1 MPYEWAEI
9 GQIGPEI
16 ILVAVASTTPLMWVF
31 SGRDNR
37 WAYLALTL
45 IGTVLA
51 AGILV
56 GQWPQESESILS
68 GQLVV
73 DQFSVFLRMVLLAVA
88 AAAVVL
94 GLGNLP
100 RVRFG
105 AYAAILLFST
115 TGMMLLVGANDLIVM
130 FVALELMSIPIYAL
144 VAITRWR
151 QRSTEGAIKYFTMG
165 ALSTA
170 VTAYGVGWL
179 YGVTGKTSFAEIG
192 TVFAQREIGPPEF
205 LAIGLIVAALS
216 FKIALVP
223 FHAWTPDAYD
233 GAPTAVTAFIS
244 VAPKIAALGL
254 LLRLLAVSFEPYA
267 VDLEVLFGVL
277 AAITIIA
284 GNLIAVAQTNVK
296 RMLAYS
302 SIAHSGYMLAGLAA
316 TQSQVGGGLS
326 YAGTHTLLYYAVAY
340 ALMNTGAFAVVMLV
354 ERYRSAVDLEA
365 YRGLGRSSPALALA
379 MAVFMLSLIGV
390 PPTAG
395 FFGKLLIID
404 VLVSGGATWLAVL
417 LVLAAVVSAFYYL
430 RVVVNMYMRAPD
442 PDAGDVATPEA
453 VGAVLATTAIGTVA
467 IGVWSGLL
475 LDLANSGAMLAGV

>member
-9 GQIGPEI
+9 GQIGPEMV
-16 ILVAVASTTPLMWVF
+16 LVAVACTTPLMWVF

-45 IGTVLA
+45 VGAVLA
-51 AGILV
+51 AGLLV
-56 GQWPQESESILS
+56 GQWSEGSQSILS
-68 GQLVV
+68 DQLVI
-73 DQFSVFLRMVLLAVA
+73 DQFSIFLRLLLLAVA
-88 AAAVVL
+88 AVAVVL

-105 AYAAILLFST
+105 AYAAIVLFST
-115 TGMMLLVGANDLIVM
+115 TGMMLLVGASDLIVM

-179 YGVTGKTSFAEIG
+179 YGTTGETSFAGIG
-192 TVFAQREIGPPEF
+192 AVFAQREIGPPEF
-205 LAIGLIVAALS
+205 LAIGLIVAALA

-254 LLRLLAVSFEPYA
+254 LIRLLVVSFEPYA
-267 VDLEVLFGVL
+267 VDLEILFGAL
-277 AAITIIA
+277 AAVTIVV
-284 GNLIAVAQTNVK
+284 GNVIAVAQTNVK

-316 TQSQVGGGLS
+316 TQPQVGGGLT

-365 YRGLGRSSPALALA
+365 YRGLGRSSPAMALA

-404 VLVSGGATWLAVL
+404 VLIDGGAVWLAIL

-430 RVVVNMYMRAPD
+430 RVVVNMYMRPQD
-442 PDAGDVATPEA
+442 PDGNSVSTSDA
-453 VGAVLATTAIGTVA
+453 VGAILAATAVGTLVIG
-467 IGVWSGLL
+467 IWSGWLL
-475 LDLANSGAMLAGV
+475 ELANAGSALAMA

>member
-1 MPYEWAEI
+1 MPYEWSEI
-9 GQIGPEI
+9 GQIGPEM

-31 SGRDNR
+31 SKRDNR

-45 IGTVLA
+45 VGAVFA

-68 GQLVV
+68 GQLVI
-73 DQFSVFLRMVLLAVA
+73 DQFSVFLRLVLVAVA

-100 RVRFG
+100 KVRFG

-115 TGMMLLVGANDLIVM
+115 TGMMLLVGANDLVVM

-179 YGVTGKTSFAEIG
+179 YGVTGETSFAEIG
-192 TVFAQREIGPPEF
+192 AVFAQREIGPPEF
-205 LAIGLIVAALS
+205 LAIGLIIAALS

-267 VDLEVLFGVL
+267 LDLEVLLGIL
-277 AAITIIA
+277 AAITIVA

-302 SIAHSGYMLAGLAA
+302 SIAHSGYMLAGLVA
-316 TQSQVGGGLS
+316 TQSQVGGGLT

-354 ERYRSAVDLEA
+354 ERYRAAVDLEA

-404 VLVSGGATWLAVL
+404 VLVNGGAAWLAIL

-430 RVVVNMYMRAPD
+430 RVVVNMYMRPAD
-442 PDAGDVATPEA
+442 PDAARVSSPDA
-453 VGAVLATTAIGTVA
+453 VGAVLATTAIGTIVVG
-467 IGVWSGLL
+467 IWSGWLL
-475 LDLANSGAMLAGV
+475 ELANAGSALAAV

>member
-9 GQIGPEI
+9 GQIGPEM

-31 SGRDNR
+31 SQRDNR

-45 IGTVLA
+45 VGAVFG

-56 GQWPQESESILS
+56 AQWPQGSESILS

-73 DQFSVFLRMVLLAVA
+73 DQFSVFLRFVLLAVA
-88 AAAVVL
+88 AAAVIL

-100 RVRFG
+100 KVRFG
-105 AYAAILLFST
+105 AYAGILLFST
-115 TGMMLLVGANDLIVM
+115 VGMMLLVGASDLIVM

-179 YGVTGKTSFAEIG
+179 YGVTGTTSFAGIG
-192 TVFAQREIGPPEF
+192 EVFAQREIGPPEF
-205 LAIGLIVAALS
+205 LAIGLIVAALA

-254 LLRLLAVSFEPYA
+254 LIRLLAISFEPYA
-267 VDLEVLFGVL
+267 VDLEIMLGAL
-277 AAITIIA
+277 AAVTIVV
-284 GNLIAVAQTNVK
+284 GNVIAVAQTNVK

-404 VLVSGGATWLAVL
+404 VLVAGGSVWLAVL

-430 RVVVNMYMRAPD
+430 RVVVNMYMRPSD
-442 PDAGDVATPEA
+442 PDAAPVSTPEG
-453 VGAVLATTAIGTVA
+453 VGAVLAATAGGTIVVG
-467 IGVWSGLL
+467 IWSGWLL
-475 LDLANSGAMLAGV
+475 ELANAGAALASA

>member
-1 MPYEWAEI
+1 MPYEWSEI
-9 GQIGPEI
+9 GQIGPEM

-31 SGRDNR
+31 SKRDNR

-45 IGTVLA
+45 VGAVLA

-56 GQWPQESESILS
+56 GQWPQESEAILS
-68 GQLVV
+68 GQLVI
-73 DQFSVFLRMVLLAVA
+73 DQFSIFLRMVLLAVA

-100 RVRFG
+100 KVRFG

-179 YGVTGKTSFAEIG
+179 YGVTGETSFGEIG
-192 TVFAQREIGPPEF
+192 AVFAQREIGPPEF
-205 LAIGLIVAALS
+205 LAIGLIIAALS

-233 GAPTAVTAFIS
+233 GAPTAVTGFIS

-267 VDLEVLFGVL
+267 VDLEILLGVL
-277 AAITIIA
+277 AAITIVA

-302 SIAHSGYMLAGLAA
+302 SIAHSGYMLAGLVA
-316 TQSQVGGGLS
+316 TQSQVGGGLN

-354 ERYRSAVDLEA
+354 ERYRSAVDIEA

-404 VLVSGGATWLAVL
+404 VLVNGGAAWLAVL

-430 RVVVNMYMRAPD
+430 RVVVNMYMRSSD
-442 PDAGDVATPEA
+442 PDSKAVPTPDA
-453 VGAVLATTAIGTVA
+453 VGAVLATTAVGTVV
-467 IGVWSGLL
+467 IGIWSGWLL
-475 LDLANSGAMLAGV
+475 ELANTGAALASA

>member
-1 MPYEWAEI
+1 MPYEWSEI
-9 GQIGPEI
+9 GQIGPEM

-31 SGRDNR
+31 SKRDNR

-45 IGTVLA
+45 VGAVFA

-68 GQLVV
+68 GQLVI
-73 DQFSVFLRMVLLAVA
+73 DQFSVFLRLVLVAVA

-100 RVRFG
+100 KVRFG

-115 TGMMLLVGANDLIVM
+115 TGMMLLVGANDLVVM

-179 YGVTGKTSFAEIG
+179 YGVTGETSFAEIG
-192 TVFAQREIGPPEF
+192 SVFAQRDIGPPEF

-267 VDLEVLFGVL
+267 VDLEILLGVL
-277 AAITIIA
+277 AAITIVA

-302 SIAHSGYMLAGLAA
+302 SIAHSGYMLAGLVA
-316 TQSQVGGGLS
+316 TQSQVGGGLT

-404 VLVSGGATWLAVL
+404 VLINGGAAWLAIL

-430 RVVVNMYMRAPD
+430 RVVVNMYMRASD
-442 PDAGDVATPEA
+442 PDASRVETPDA
-453 VGAVLATTAIGTVA
+453 VGAVLATTAIGTIA
-467 IGVWSGLL
+467 IGIWSGVL
-475 LDLANSGAMLAGV
+475 LDLANSGAVLAGV

>member
-1 MPYEWAEI
+1 MPYEWSEI
-9 GQIGPEI
+9 GQIGPEM

-31 SGRDNR
+31 SKRDNR

-45 IGTVLA
+45 VGTVLA

-56 GQWPQESESILS
+56 GQWPQDSEAILS
-68 GQLVV
+68 GQLVI

-100 RVRFG
+100 KVRFG

-179 YGVTGKTSFAEIG
+179 YGVTGQTSFGEIG
-192 TVFAQREIGPPEF
+192 AVFAQREIGPPEF
-205 LAIGLIVAALS
+205 LAIGLIIAALS

-254 LLRLLAVSFEPYA
+254 LLRLLEASFEPYA
-267 VDLEVLFGVL
+267 VDLEILLGVL
-277 AAITIIA
+277 AAITIVA

-302 SIAHSGYMLAGLAA
+302 SIAHSGYMLAGLVA

-340 ALMNTGAFAVVMLV
+340 ALMNTGAFVVVMLV

-404 VLVSGGATWLAVL
+404 VLVNGGATWLAIL

-430 RVVVNMYMRAPD
+430 RVVVNMYMRSSD
-442 PDAGDVATPEA
+442 PDSETVPTPDA
-453 VGAVLATTAIGTVA
+453 VGAVLATTAIGTVVVG
-467 IGVWSGLL
+467 IWSGWLL
-475 LDLANSGAMLAGV
+475 ELANAGSIVAAA

>member
-1 MPYEWAEI
+1 MPYEWSEV
-9 GQIGPEI
+9 GRVGPEM

-31 SGRDNR
+31 SKRDNR

-45 IGTVLA
+45 IGAVFA

-56 GQWPQESESILS
+56 SQWPHESESILS

-73 DQFSVFLRMVLLAVA
+73 DQFSVFLRLVLLAVA
-88 AAAVVL
+88 AAAVIL

-130 FVALELMSIPIYAL
+130 FVSLELMSIPIYAL

-179 YGVTGKTSFAEIG
+179 YGVTGETSFAEIG
-192 TVFAQREIGPPEF
+192 QVFAQREIGPPEF
-205 LAIGLIVAALS
+205 LAIGLIIAALS

-267 VDLEVLFGVL
+267 VDLEILLGVL
-277 AAITIIA
+277 AAVTIVV
-284 GNLIAVAQTNVK
+284 GNVVAVAQTNVK

-302 SIAHSGYMLAGLAA
+302 SIAHSGYMLAGLVA
-316 TQSQVGGGLS
+316 TQSQVGGGLA

-354 ERYRSAVDLEA
+354 ERDRSAVDLDA

-404 VLVSGGATWLAVL
+404 VLIDGGTAWLAIL

-430 RVVVNMYMRAPD
+430 RVVVNMYMRPADSDANSVSTPD
-442 PDAGDVATPEA
+442 A
-453 VGAVLATTAIGTVA
+453 VGAVLATTAVGTVA
-467 IGVWSGLL
+467 IGIWSGWLL
-475 LDLANSGAMLAGV
+475 ELANAGSALAAL

>member
-1 MPYEWAEI
+1 MPYQWSEI
-9 GQIGPEI
+9 GQIGPEM

-31 SGRDNR
+31 SKRDNR

-45 IGTVLA
+45 VGVVFA

-68 GQLVV
+68 GQLVI
-73 DQFSVFLRMVLLAVA
+73 DQFSVFLRLVLLAVA

-100 RVRFG
+100 KVRFG

-115 TGMMLLVGANDLIVM
+115 TGMMLLVGANDLVVM

-179 YGVTGKTSFAEIG
+179 YGVTGETSFAEIG
-192 TVFAQREIGPPEF
+192 SVFAQREIGPPEF
-205 LAIGLIVAALS
+205 LAIGLIIAALS

-267 VDLEVLFGVL
+267 VDLEILLGVL
-277 AAITIIA
+277 AAVTIVV
-284 GNLIAVAQTNVK
+284 GNVIAVAQTNVK

-302 SIAHSGYMLAGLAA
+302 SIAHSGYMLAGLVA
-316 TQSQVGGGLS
+316 TQSQVGGGLT

-404 VLVSGGATWLAVL
+404 VLVNGGATWLAVL

-430 RVVVNMYMRAPD
+430 RVVVNMYMRPSD
-442 PDAGDVATPEA
+442 PDSQGVPTPDA
-453 VGAVLATTAIGTVA
+453 VGAVLATTAVGTMVVG
-467 IGVWSGLL
+467 IWSGWL
-475 LDLANSGAMLAGV
+475 LDLANAGAFLAAV

>member
-1 MPYEWAEI
+1 MPYEWSEI
-9 GQIGPEI
+9 GQIGPEM

-31 SGRDNR
+31 SKRDNR

-45 IGTVLA
+45 VGAVFA

-73 DQFSVFLRMVLLAVA
+73 DQFSVFLRLVLLAVA

-100 RVRFG
+100 KVRFG

-115 TGMMLLVGANDLIVM
+115 TGMMLLVGANDLVVM

-179 YGVTGKTSFAEIG
+179 YGVTGESSFAAIG
-192 TVFAQREIGPPEF
+192 EVFAQREIGPPEF

-267 VDLEVLFGVL
+267 VDLEILLGVL
-277 AAITIIA
+277 AAITIVA

-302 SIAHSGYMLAGLAA
+302 SIAHSGYMLAGLVA
-316 TQSQVGGGLS
+316 TQSQVGGGLI

-379 MAVFMLSLIGV
+379 MAVFILSLIGV

-404 VLVSGGATWLAVL
+404 VLVNGDATWLAIL

-430 RVVVNMYMRAPD
+430 RVVVNMYMRPAD
-442 PDAGDVATPEA
+442 PDAQTVGTPES
-453 VGAVLATTAIGTVA
+453 VGAILATTAVGTVV
-467 IGVWSGLL
+467 IGIWSGWLL
-475 LDLANSGAMLAGV
+475 EFATSGAALAAV

>member
-1 MPYEWAEI
+1 MGVLEA
-9 GQIGPEI
+9 GQ
-16 ILVAVASTTPLMWVF
+16 PLGVPGAHVWSARYLRPGSWSA
-31 SGRDNR
+31 SGRRD
-37 WAYLALTL
+37 
-45 IGTVLA
+45 
-51 AGILV
+51 
-56 GQWPQESESILS
+56 PKSILS

-73 DQFSVFLRMVLLAVA
+73 DQFSVFLRLVLLAVA

-94 GLGNLP
+94 GLGNMP

-115 TGMMLLVGANDLIVM
+115 TGMMLLVGANDLVVM

-179 YGVTGKTSFAEIG
+179 YGVTGETSFAAIG
-192 TVFAQREIGPPEF
+192 QVFAQREIGPPEF

-267 VDLEVLFGVL
+267 VDLEVLLGVL
-277 AAITIIA
+277 AAVTIVA

-302 SIAHSGYMLAGLAA
+302 SIAHSGYMLAGLVA
-316 TQSQVGGGLS
+316 TQSQVGGGLT

-404 VLVSGGATWLAVL
+404 VLVDGGTIWLAVL

-430 RVVVNMYMRAPD
+430 RVVVNMYMRPSD
-442 PDAGDVATPEA
+442 PDSQGIRTPDA
-453 VGAVLATTAIGTVA
+453 VGAVLATTAVGTMVVG
-467 IGVWSGLL
+467 IWSGWL
-475 LDLANSGAMLAGV
+475 LDLANAGAFLAAV

>member
-1 MPYEWAEI
+1 MPYEWSEV
-9 GQIGPEI
+9 GRIGPEM

-31 SGRDNR
+31 SKRDNR

-45 IGTVLA
+45 VGAVFA

-56 GQWPQESESILS
+56 SQWPQESESILS

-73 DQFSVFLRMVLLAVA
+73 DQFSVFLRLVLLAVA

-130 FVALELMSIPIYAL
+130 FVSLELMSIPIYAL

-179 YGVTGKTSFAEIG
+179 YGVTGETSFAAIG
-192 TVFAQREIGPPEF
+192 EVFAQREIGPPEF
-205 LAIGLIVAALS
+205 LAIGLIIAALS

-254 LLRLLAVSFEPYA
+254 IAASARSFIRALRGRSRNP
-267 VDLEVLFGVL
+267 
-277 AAITIIA
+277 A
-284 GNLIAVAQTNVK
+284 G
-296 RMLAYS
+296 R
-302 SIAHSGYMLAGLAA
+302 
-316 TQSQVGGGLS
+316 VGGGHDHRRKRRSRRANECEADACLLEHRPFGLH
-326 YAGTHTLLYYAVAY
+326 ARGTGCHPITGRRRTHVRRHAYLALLRGC
-340 ALMNTGAFAVVMLV
+340 LRPH
-354 ERYRSAVDLEA
+354 EYRRICSRDACRTVPLGS
-365 YRGLGRSSPALALA
+365 RPGGLPGLGSEFSRARSGNGGIHALPDWCAA
-379 MAVFMLSLIGV
+379 DSRDSL
-390 PPTAG
+390 
-395 FFGKLLIID
+395 
-404 VLVSGGATWLAVL
+404 
-417 LVLAAVVSAFYYL
+417 
-430 RVVVNMYMRAPD
+430 
-442 PDAGDVATPEA
+442 E
-453 VGAVLATTAIGTVA
+453 
-467 IGVWSGLL
+467 
-475 LDLANSGAMLAGV
+475 NS

>member
-1 MPYEWAEI
+1 MPYEWSEI
-9 GQIGPEI
+9 GQIGPEM

-31 SGRDNR
+31 SKRDNR

-45 IGTVLA
+45 VGAVFA

-56 GQWPQESESILS
+56 SQWPQESESILS
-68 GQLVV
+68 GQLVI
-73 DQFSVFLRMVLLAVA
+73 DQFSVFLRLVLLAVA

-100 RVRFG
+100 KVRFG

-115 TGMMLLVGANDLIVM
+115 TGMMLLVGANDLVVM

-179 YGVTGKTSFAEIG
+179 YGVTGETSFAAIG
-192 TVFAQREIGPPEF
+192 EVFAQREIGPPEF
-205 LAIGLIVAALS
+205 LAIGLIIAALS

-267 VDLEVLFGVL
+267 VDLEILLGVL
-277 AAITIIA
+277 AAITIVA

-302 SIAHSGYMLAGLAA
+302 SIAHSGYMLAGLVA
-316 TQSQVGGGLS
+316 TQSQVGGGLT

-404 VLVSGGATWLAVL
+404 VLVNGGATWLAVL

-430 RVVVNMYMRAPD
+430 RVVVNMYMRPSD
-442 PDAGDVATPEA
+442 PDSQGVPTPDA
-453 VGAVLATTAIGTVA
+453 VGAVLATTAVGTMVVG
-467 IGVWSGLL
+467 IWSGWL
-475 LDLANSGAMLAGV
+475 LDLANAGAFLATV

>member
-1 MPYEWAEI
+1 MPYEWSEI
-9 GQIGPEI
+9 CRIGPEL

-37 WAYLALTL
+37 WAYMVLALL
-45 IGTVLA
+45 GIVAA

-56 GQWPQESESILS
+56 AQWSDPAISILS

-73 DQFSVFLRMVLLAVA
+73 DQFSVFLRMLLLAIA
-88 AAAVVL
+88 GAAVVL
-94 GLGNLP
+94 GIGNLP

-105 AYAAILLFST
+105 AYVAIVLFST
-115 TGMMLLVGANDLIVM
+115 SGMMFLVGASDLIIM

-151 QRSTEGAIKYFTMG
+151 ERSTEGAIKYFTMG

-170 VTAYGVGWL
+170 VTAYGIGWL
-179 YGVTGKTSFAEIG
+179 YGITGQTSFAEIG
-192 TVFAQREIGPPEF
+192 QVLGQREMGAPEV
-205 LAIGLIVAALS
+205 LAIGLIIAALA

-244 VAPKIAALGL
+244 VAPKVAALGL
-254 LLRLLAVSFEPYA
+254 LVRLLVVSFEPFA
-267 VDLEVLFGVL
+267 VDLELLLGTL
-277 AAITIIA
+277 AAVTIVV
-284 GNLIAVAQTNVK
+284 GNVIAVAQTNVK

-316 TQSQVGGGLS
+316 TQTQVSGGLI
-326 YAGTHTLLYYAVAY
+326 YAGSHTLLYYAVAY
-340 ALMNTGAFAVVMLV
+340 ALMNTGAFAIVMLV
-354 ERYRSAVDLEA
+354 EKHRSAVDLNA
-365 YRGLGRSSPALALA
+365 FKGLGRSSPFLALM

-404 VLVSGGATWLAVL
+404 ALLDAGSGWLAIL
-417 LVLAAVVSAFYYL
+417 LVLAAAVSAFYYL
-430 RVVVNMYMRAPD
+430 RVVVNMFMRRAD
-442 PDAGDVATPEA
+442 PDAAEIKASDSVGVVVAT
-453 VGAVLATTAIGTVA
+453 TTLGTVLVG
-467 IGVWSGLL
+467 IWSGWL
-475 LDLANSGAMLAGV
+475 LDLANAGAALAGL

>member
-1 MPYEWAEI
+1 MPYEWSEI
-9 GQIGPEI
+9 GQIGPEM

-31 SGRDNR
+31 SKRDNR

-45 IGTVLA
+45 VGTVLA

-56 GQWPQESESILS
+56 GQWPQESEAILS
-68 GQLVV
+68 GQLVI

-100 RVRFG
+100 KVRFG
-105 AYAAILLFST
+105 AYAGILLFST
-115 TGMMLLVGANDLIVM
+115 TGMMLLVGANDLVVM

-179 YGVTGKTSFAEIG
+179 YGVTGETSFAEIG
-192 TVFAQREIGPPEF
+192 SVFAQREIGPPEF
-205 LAIGLIVAALS
+205 LAIGLIIAALS

-267 VDLEVLFGVL
+267 VDLEILLGVL
-277 AAITIIA
+277 AAVTIVA

-302 SIAHSGYMLAGLAA
+302 SIAHSGYMLAGLVA
-316 TQSQVGGGLS
+316 TQSQVGSGLN

-354 ERYRSAVDLEA
+354 ERYRSEVDLEA

-404 VLVSGGATWLAVL
+404 VLVNGGATWLAVL

-430 RVVVNMYMRAPD
+430 RVVVNMYMRPSD
-442 PDAGDVATPEA
+442 PDSAEVTTPDA
-453 VGAVLATTAIGTVA
+453 VGAILAATAAGTIVVGIWSGWLLELASAGSVLAV
-467 IGVWSGLL
+467 V
-475 LDLANSGAMLAGV
+475 